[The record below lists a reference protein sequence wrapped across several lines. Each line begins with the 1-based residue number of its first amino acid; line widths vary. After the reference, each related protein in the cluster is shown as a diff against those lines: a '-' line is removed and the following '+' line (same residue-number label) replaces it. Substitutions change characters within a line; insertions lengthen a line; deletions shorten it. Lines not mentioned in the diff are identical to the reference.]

1 MMSQS
6 DLRGLSVALC
16 GPDGVGKSTLADA
29 LESALPG
36 STLHLHHKPGIL
48 PSPAPQPGRDFTEP
62 YAKSVRSPATSV
74 IKVFYLF
81 VDWWLAWLFTI
92 WPRVRRGDS
101 VIIQRPWQDM
111 AVDPD
116 RYRLDVPRWLVP
128 LLGRLLPDPDATILL
143 SAAPEVIGARKR
155 ELSHDELEAT
165 SKSWQDAVGSVRRS
179 AVVDVSGDVPSTLR
193 SILLAIDRVGQEGN
207 HISIQGGRWIL
218 ARRPRKAAVA
228 SVGIYPPMS
237 RRTGALATAA
247 RAGAELGLGRIW
259 PSAVPPEEL
268 QEAVSPW
275 LSPGWTY
282 AGRRLRGG
290 GRWFVLVIGR
300 DGRPEFALKVGI
312 SPSDRSAIEA
322 EKETIR
328 LLEDVVP
335 SPLSTPELVEAPTG
349 VMAMTPVDRQPRG
362 DAARLPPTVAAA
374 LGRLYRADAMDGSEG
389 WVHGDMAPW
398 NLLWDG
404 QRWVLVDWEAST
416 ANGRPFQDVFHWM
429 VQGHSLLQRPGT
441 GEIVDGL
448 ISGSGAV
455 GEAIAAF
462 ASAADVDPA
471 RAPAEFDSYLRNSAP
486 GEDNA
491 TRLQLALSRRRH
503 LTESW
508 RGAYVPDSM

>member
-1 MMSQS
+1 MRNQ
-6 DLRGLSVALC
+6 DDVRGLSVALC

-36 STLHLHHKPGIL
+36 ETVHLHHRPGL
-48 PSPAPQPGRDFTEP
+48 LPAPDPDPGRDFTEP
-62 YAKSVRSPATSV
+62 YAKGARTPVASVF
-74 IKVFYLF
+74 KVFYLF
-81 VDWWLAWLFTI
+81 IDWWLAWLFTI

-101 VIIQRPWQDM
+101 VIIQRPWVDM

-116 RYRLDVPRWLVP
+116 RYRLDAPRWLVP

-143 SAAPEVIGARKR
+143 AADPEVIAARKS
-155 ELSHDELEAT
+155 ELSMDELEVGLQRWHEAI
-165 SKSWQDAVGSVRRS
+165 GSVRRS

-193 SILLAIDRVGQEGN
+193 SILLAIDRAGQEGN

-228 SVGIYPPMS
+228 SVGIYPPMT
-237 RRTGALATAA
+237 RRSGAVAAAA
-247 RAGAELGLGRIW
+247 RAGAELGLGRLW
-259 PSAVPPEEL
+259 PGAVPPEEL
-268 QEAVSPW
+268 QDAVSPW

-290 GRWFVLVIGR
+290 GRWFVLVLGR

-312 SPSDRSAIEA
+312 SPSDRSAIET

-335 SPLSTPELVEAPTG
+335 EPLSTPELIEAPAG
-349 VMAMTPVDRQPRG
+349 VMAMTPVDRQPRD

-374 LGRLYRADAMDGSEG
+374 LGSLYRADAIDGSEG

-404 QRWVLVDWEAST
+404 RRWVLVDWEAST
-416 ANGRPFQDVFHWM
+416 ANGRPFQDVFHWV
-429 VQGHSLLQRPGT
+429 VQGHSLLLRPGT

-448 ISGSGAV
+448 VSGQGAV

-462 ASAADVDPA
+462 ASAADLDPA
-471 RAPAEFDSYLRNSAP
+471 TAPAEFDTYLRSSVP
-486 GEDNA
+486 GVDTTA
-491 TRLQLALSRRRH
+491 RLQLALSRRRH